1 MAGDNK
7 TLGRFQLVGIP
18 PAPRGVPQI
27 EVKFDIDVNG
37 IVHVSAKDMGTG
49 KEQQITITASTNLD
63 DAEIDDMVKKAEQF
77 AEEDKKRREEAEVI
91 NKADS
96 LVYQAEKTIS
106 DLGDKIS
113 SDDKDK
119 INKAKDELKKALEG
133 KDLEEIKGKTEE
145 LTKVI
150 YDTTSKI
157 YQQAEGQGAAGDP
170 GAAGATG
177 GAAGAA
183 GAENPD
189 DGKTV
194 DADYTVVDD
203 EEK

>member
-49 KEQQITITASTNLD
+49 KEQQITLTASTNLND
-63 DAEIDDMVKKAEQF
+63 SEIDDMVKKAEQF

-96 LVYQAEKTIS
+96 MVYQSEKTLR
-106 DLGDKIS
+106 DLGDKVS
-113 SDDKDK
+113 SEDRDK
-119 INKAKDELKKALEG
+119 INKAKDELKKSLEG
-133 KDLEEIKGKTEE
+133 KDLEEIKAKTEE

-150 YDTTSKI
+150 YEATSKV
-157 YQQAEGQGAAGDP
+157 YQQSGQDAAGS
-170 GAAGATG
+170 
-177 GAAGAA
+177 AGAA
-183 GAENPD
+183 GSADAGNPGGD
-189 DGKTV
+189 ETV
-194 DADYTVVDD
+194 DADYKVVDD
-203 EEK
+203 EDKDKNKDK